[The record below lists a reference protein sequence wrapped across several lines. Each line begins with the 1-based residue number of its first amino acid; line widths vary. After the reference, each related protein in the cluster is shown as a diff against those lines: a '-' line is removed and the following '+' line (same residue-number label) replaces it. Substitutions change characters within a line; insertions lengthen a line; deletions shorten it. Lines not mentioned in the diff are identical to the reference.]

1 MASQEPTKSCR
12 HDPPDFYRI
21 ENQSVQEC
29 CIGANKLKKKTVRP
43 TSLPVRVFSL
53 DSWKRPF
60 MSAMVGY

>member
-29 CIGANKLKKKTVRP
+29 CIGANKLKKK
-43 TSLPVRVFSL
+43 
-53 DSWKRPF
+53 KRSVPLACPF
-60 MSAMVGY
+60 ESFHLIRGKDHS